1 MLIRLIRPIRGL
13 FSLEFWRRRRKF
25 PRFDFRLKANSRV
38 ASITKRFV
46 LGVATSAK
54 RNHRPPCKAK
64 LVPSH
69 VLDDD
74 VIANNAIRTVI
85 NAYDFSFL
93 LIAHRFPPSLLQ
105 VSGQPTRAYLTSQVY
120 HFSPRAQPLTSG
132 SQDENN
138 QPVHVISRKALTKF
152 VRMQPKA
159 AEPLDNW
166 YRRTK
171 RAVWKNVAE
180 LRIDYPHADL
190 VGSCIVFNIGG
201 NKYRLIAKIK
211 FQKRTAYIR
220 FVLTHREYNTE
231 GWKNDCIA

>member
-1 MLIRLIRPIRGL
+1 
-13 FSLEFWRRRRKF
+13 
-25 PRFDFRLKANSRV
+25 V
-38 ASITKRFV
+38 ASITERFV
-46 LGVATSAK
+46 LGVAASAK
-54 RNHRPPCKAK
+54 RNHRPPREAK
-64 LVPSH
+64 LISRQ
-69 VLDDD
+69 VLDHD
-74 VIANNAIRTVI
+74 VIANNAIRAVI

-93 LIAHRFPPSLLQ
+93 LIAHRFPPS
-105 VSGQPTRAYLTSQVY
+105 SFANFRALSASFSISQVY
-120 HFSPRAQPLTSG
+120 HFSPPARPLTSG

-138 QPVHVISRKALTKF
+138 QRVHVISRKALVEF

-171 RAVWKNVAE
+171 RAAWKNVAE
-180 LRIDYPHADL
+180 VRIDYPHADL

-211 FQKRTAYIR
+211 FQKHTVYIR
-220 FVLTHREYNTE
+220 FVLTHREYNKE